1 MVNPSISFLKALPL
15 CVRRHRS
22 IVSFS
27 VLLCALLGAGV
38 AAAQAPAAPALPPPP
53 KDILVFTNGDQLSGT
68 LTRSVGGSIVFAS
81 DMAGE
86 ITVPLDKV
94 KELRTQGSYA
104 VMKAGE
110 TPKAALKSTLGKV
123 DVSDS
128 NLTVTPTTGAPV
140 VVATKDVSYVID
152 QDTYNK
158 VLTHKPKLSEGWN
171 GGVNFGATVVQ
182 STQHGSTFSG
192 GAALVR
198 QIPLLTIFPTRYK
211 TLVNF
216 QETYGNLTQDAQ
228 PLVGIAASTVK
239 TSIMHAGLE
248 HDVYFS
254 PKFFV
259 LATATWDHNY
269 AQLLQ
274 LQQIYGAGIGYT
286 VFNTP
291 KHELDLR
298 VDAHY
303 EKQEFIDPTSNVNLF
318 GSTFGETYRRTL
330 PMKILFNEGLS
341 VTPAW
346 SDPSVYSANA
356 FAGLTMPVWHRLA
369 VNLNGSD
376 SYLSNPPAGAQKN
389 SFQFI
394 MGMTYTLH

>member
-1 MVNPSISFLKALPL
+1 MLPFMANPSVTFLNALSL

-22 IVSFS
+22 TVSFS

-38 AAAQAPAAPALPPPP
+38 AAAQAPAPPP

-68 LTRSVGGSIVFAS
+68 LTSSAGGNIVFNS
-81 DMAGE
+81 DMAGS

-94 KELRTQGSYA
+94 KELRTQGSYI
-104 VMKAGE
+104 VLKTGE
-110 TPKAALKSTLGKV
+110 GPKEALKSTPGKV
-123 DVSDS
+123 EVSDS
-128 NLTVTPTTGAPV
+128 NLTVAPATGAPIV
-140 VVATKDVSYVID
+140 VPVKDVAYLVD
-152 QDTYNK
+152 QGTYNK
-158 VLTHKPKLSEGWN
+158 VLNHKPKLTEGWN
-171 GGVNFGATVVQ
+171 GAATLGATAVQ
-182 STQHGSTFSG
+182 SSQHGTTFSG
-192 GAALVR
+192 GVALVR
-198 QIPLLTIFPTRYK
+198 QVPLLSFFPTRYK

-216 QETYGNLTQDAQ
+216 QETYGTLTQDAQ
-228 PLVGIAASTVK
+228 PAVGIIASTVK
-239 TSIMHAGLE
+239 TSIMHANLE

-274 LQQIYGAGIGYT
+274 LQQIYGVGIGYT

-303 EKQEFIDPTSNVNLF
+303 EKQQFVDPTSNVNLF

-330 PMKILFNEGLS
+330 PLKLQFNEALS
-341 VTPAW
+341 LTPAW
-346 SDPSVYSANA
+346 NDPSVFSANA
-356 FAGLTMPVWHRLA
+356 MAGLTLPVWHRLG
-369 VNLNGSD
+369 VNMNATD
-376 SYLSNPPAGAQKN
+376 SYLTNPPAGALKN
-389 SFQFI
+389 SFQYVL
-394 MGMTYTLH
+394 GLTYTLQ